1 MRWFRFLVTS
11 SDGLRR
17 SIARVWINERD
28 LDAAGIEARS
38 HLRGLGWKIEVVE
51 RSMLP
56 STEEISRL
64 EPMQADAHRN
74 ALADGVYAYFAR
86 R

>member
-1 MRWFRFLVTS
+1 MRWFRFLVIS

-28 LDAAGIEARS
+28 LDAAENEATS
-38 HLRGLGWKIEVVE
+38 HLRGLGWEIEVVE
-51 RSMLP
+51 RSAMP

-64 EPMQADAHRN
+64 EPTQAGAYRN
-74 ALADGVYAYFAR
+74 ALADGVYAYFGR